1 MPDLIPDL
9 IPDPILDPIIGR
21 VIQVIVKTQHMEA
34 GIVKPESTFEELK
47 VDSLDGLQILF
58 ALEEEFNVNIP
69 DEAAKQLRSVADI
82 AEAIRTLLAEQP
94 APTA

>member
-1 MPDLIPDL
+1 MPDQNPDS
-9 IPDPILDPIIGR
+9 ITAR

-34 GIVKPESTFEELK
+34 DIVKPESTFEELK
-47 VDSLDGLQILF
+47 IDSLDGLQILF

-82 AEAIRTLLAEQP
+82 ANGIRTLLAETP
-94 APTA
+94 AAIA

>member
-1 MPDLIPDL
+1 MPDQNPDS
-9 IPDPILDPIIGR
+9 ITAR